1 QMLDKLI
8 GINMIISNSFYFP
21 DIRYLLTDQMEK
33 VRSVMPERFTTPFGT
48 TNFAV
53 FDVLNLV
60 NGIIIKGWDL
70 L

>member
-1 QMLDKLI
+1 
-8 GINMIISNSFYFP
+8 MIISNSFYFP

-33 VRSVMPERFTTPFGT
+33 VRSVMPEIFTTPFGT